1 MIQVQHL
8 TKVYKIYEQPADR
21 LKQAIFRGRKK
32 FYKEFWPVT
41 DVSFSINKGE
51 IVGLIGAN
59 GSGKSTLLQLI
70 CGILQPTHG
79 EIKVEGRVAAL
90 LELGSGFNPE
100 FTGHDN
106 IFMNA
111 ALLGLSTE
119 QIKARYSDIV
129 AFADIGDFIHQPVK
143 TYSSGMIVR
152 LAFAVSSFVDADVL
166 VVDEALS
173 VGDVGF
179 QAKCL
184 ERMERLM
191 NQGVTVLLVTHDV
204 QLVKRYC
211 NRVLFLNHGNLAFD
225 GDPEQGVELYLYET
239 RERKSATY
247 ALQADSSLKHQYSS
261 FGSIV
266 KTGFM
271 QEGELSPVG
280 IITQGERAKLYV
292 QIRVD
297 ASIKSPKIQMTI
309 RDSRGYNLFGYNNLF
324 DQKQLQPDADGNISV
339 CYSFKAA
346 LQLGEYSVT
355 LRLDDTDDVDQVN
368 LLDKQVGL
376 LSFTVVAPYR
386 TFDAVVDLGGA
397 CEVLS

>member
-1 MIQVQHL
+1 MIEVRHL
-8 TKVYKIYEQPADR
+8 TKIYKIYDHPADR
-21 LKQAIFRGRKK
+21 LKQAIFRGRKN
-32 FYKEFWPVT
+32 FFKEFWPVT
-41 DVSFSINKGE
+41 DVSFSIAKGE
-51 IVGLIGAN
+51 IIGLIGAN

-70 CGILQPTHG
+70 CGILQPTQG

-106 IFMNA
+106 IFINA

-119 QIKARYSDIV
+119 QIKARYQEIV

-191 NQGVTVLLVTHDV
+191 SQGVTVLLVTHDV

-211 NRVLFLNHGNLAFD
+211 NRVLFLNHGKLVFD

-239 RERKSATY
+239 RERKSAAY

-261 FGSIV
+261 FGRIMQ
-266 KTGFM
+266 TGFM
-271 QEGELSPVG
+271 QDGELSPAGV
-280 IITQGERAKLYV
+280 ITQGERAKLFI
-292 QIRVD
+292 QINID

-324 DQKQLQPDADGNISV
+324 DKKQLSPDADGNISV

-355 LRLDDTDDVDQVN
+355 LRLDDTDDLDQVN

-376 LSFTVVAPYR
+376 LSFTVVAPCR
-386 TFDAVVDLGGA
+386 TFDAVVDLSGE